1 MHRVFQHD
9 LYQLRLNTAR
19 AYVSALETSSN
30 PVSSDP
36 EEPIKLTAQVLG
48 LGPIF
53 RLIIGLTNTSAS
65 TPSRGLYIT
74 FYCDD
79 KLYQVKKK
87 LKQLDNH
94 FFQIAKPYIAVPM
107 LVPGLNYKFESL
119 VRRRVGLKS
128 VNCFLLGG
136 MHQRDGGG

>member
-48 LGPIF
+48 LGPMF

-65 TPSRGLYIT
+65 SPSRGLYIT

-79 KLYQVKKK
+79 KLYQVKVC
-87 LKQLDNH
+87 
-94 FFQIAKPYIAVPM
+94 AKSSEKTTFSRLRSPTLLFRCLCPASTTS
-107 LVPGLNYKFESL
+107 LNL
-119 VRRRVGLKS
+119 W
-128 VNCFLLGG
+128 
-136 MHQRDGGG
+136 

>member
-1 MHRVFQHD
+1 MLMHRVFQHD

-79 KLYQVKKK
+79 KLYQVETCTNS
-87 LKQLDNH
+87 LTTTSFRLRSLTLQFRCLCP
-94 FFQIAKPYIAVPM
+94 ASTTS
-107 LVPGLNYKFESL
+107 LNL
-119 VRRRVGLKS
+119 W
-128 VNCFLLGG
+128 
-136 MHQRDGGG
+136 

>member
-19 AYVSALETSSN
+19 AYVSALDTSSN

-79 KLYQVKKK
+79 KLYQVKVYANSEEKTTSSR
-87 LKQLDNH
+87 LRSLTLQFLCL
-94 FFQIAKPYIAVPM
+94 FPASTIS
-107 LVPGLNYKFESL
+107 LNPW
-119 VRRRVGLKS
+119 
-128 VNCFLLGG
+128 
-136 MHQRDGGG
+136 

>member
-1 MHRVFQHD
+1 MLMHRVFQHD

-19 AYVSALETSSN
+19 AYVSALDTSAN

-36 EEPIKLTAQVLG
+36 EEPIKLTAQVLGIVLDIVIKSAAQVLG

-65 TPSRGLYIT
+65 SPSRGLYIT

-79 KLYQVKKK
+79 KLYQVK
-87 LKQLDNH
+87 
-94 FFQIAKPYIAVPM
+94 F
-107 LVPGLNYKFESL
+107 
-119 VRRRVGLKS
+119 
-128 VNCFLLGG
+128 C
-136 MHQRDGGG
+136 

>member
-48 LGPIF
+48 LGPMF

-65 TPSRGLYIT
+65 SPSRGLYIT

-79 KLYQVKKK
+79 KLYQVKVCAKK
-87 LKQLDNH
+87 QRENH

-119 VRRRVGLKS
+119 VRS
-128 VNCFLLGG
+128 LG
-136 MHQRDGGG
+136 

>member
-1 MHRVFQHD
+1 MLHQVPKLNVPKKTKLFVDQTLRERDNSVLMHRVFQHD

-19 AYVSALETSSN
+19 AYVSALETSAN

-48 LGPIF
+48 LGPMF
-53 RLIIGLTNTSAS
+53 RLIIGLTNTSAN

-79 KLYQVKKK
+79 KLYQVR
-87 LKQLDNH
+87 L
-94 FFQIAKPYIAVPM
+94 
-107 LVPGLNYKFESL
+107 
-119 VRRRVGLKS
+119 
-128 VNCFLLGG
+128 
-136 MHQRDGGG
+136 HQQNSPLSIPRLPSPT

>member
-1 MHRVFQHD
+1 MLMHRVFQHD

-19 AYVSALETSSN
+19 AYVSALDTSAN

-36 EEPIKLTAQVLG
+36 EEPIKLTAQVLGIALDIVIKLAAQVLG

-65 TPSRGLYIT
+65 SPSRGLYIT

-79 KLYQVKKK
+79 KLYQVK
-87 LKQLDNH
+87 
-94 FFQIAKPYIAVPM
+94 F
-107 LVPGLNYKFESL
+107 
-119 VRRRVGLKS
+119 
-128 VNCFLLGG
+128 C
-136 MHQRDGGG
+136 